1 MNRRIFLGLTTALA
15 ILPMSAFAQGKL
27 PVVAS
32 FSILG
37 DMVAEVGGD
46 RVAVTTLV
54 GPDGDAHVYSPTPAD
69 AQTVAAAKVVVVNG
83 LGFEGWLDRL
93 IEASE
98 YAGPVIVATAG
109 VKALEMAEEGH
120 EAHAE
125 DEAQAHGEAHA
136 HDEVKVEGA
145 DHDHD
150 DHAGHDHGAIDPH
163 AWQSLANARL
173 YVANIEAGLTAA
185 DPEGADTYAANA
197 AAYLAEIDAA
207 EADIKAAVAAVP
219 ENRRAVVT
227 SHDAFGYFAAAYGM
241 TFHAPEGLSTE
252 AEVSA
257 ADVASLITQMKAEAI
272 PAVFMENI
280 TDGRLLEQITSETGA
295 KIGGTLF
302 SDALSGP
309 DGPAS
314 TYLNMMRHNTT
325 TLTTALGE

>member
-15 ILPMSAFAQGKL
+15 MLPMAAFAQDKL

-46 RVAVTTLV
+46 RVSVSTLV
-54 GPDGDAHVYSPTPAD
+54 GPDGDAHVYEPTPAD
-69 AQTVAAAKVVVVNG
+69 AQTVAAAKVVFVNG
-83 LGFEGWLDRL
+83 LAFEGWLDRL

-98 YAGPVIVATAG
+98 YKGPVVVATTG
-109 VKALEMAEEGH
+109 ITPLEMGEEH
-120 EAHAE
+120 HAE
-125 DEAQAHGEAHA
+125 GEAH
-136 HDEVKVEGA
+136 VEGEA
-145 DHDHD
+145 E
-150 DHAGHDHGAIDPH
+150 AKAEAEDHGHGGTDPH

-185 DPEGADTYAANA
+185 DPEGAEVYKANA
-197 AAYLAEIDAA
+197 AAYLAEIDTA
-207 EADIKAAVAAVP
+207 EAEILAAIAALP
-219 ENRRAVVT
+219 ADRRSVVT

-252 AEVSA
+252 AEPSA
-257 ADVASLITQMKAEAI
+257 ADIATLITQMKAEAI

-280 TDGRLLEQITSETGA
+280 TDGRLLEQITTETGA
-295 KIGGTLF
+295 AVGGTLF
-302 SDALSGP
+302 SDALSGL

-314 TYLNMMRHNTT
+314 TYLNMMRHNIA
-325 TLTTALGE
+325 TLTAALGA

>member
-15 ILPMSAFAQGKL
+15 LLPLQAFAQDKL

-37 DMVAEVGGD
+37 DMVSEVGGD
-46 RVAVTTLV
+46 RVAVITLV

-69 AQTVAAAKVVVVNG
+69 AQTVAAAQVVVVNG

-109 VKALEMAEEGH
+109 IKGLEMAEEGH

-125 DEAQAHGEAHA
+125 DEAHA
-136 HDEVKVEGA
+136 HDEVKAEGA
-145 DHDHD
+145 DHGHD

-185 DPEGADTYAANA
+185 DPEGANTYAANA

-207 EADIKAAVAAVP
+207 EADIKAAVAALP
-219 ENRRAVVT
+219 ENRRSVVT
-227 SHDAFGYFAAAYGM
+227 SHDAFGYYAAAYGM

-252 AEVSA
+252 SEVSA
-257 ADVASLITQMKAEAI
+257 ADVAALITQMKAEAI

>member
-15 ILPMSAFAQGKL
+15 MLPMAAFAQDKL

-46 RVAVTTLV
+46 RVSVSTLV
-54 GPDGDAHVYSPTPAD
+54 GPDGDAHVYEPTPAD
-69 AQTVAAAKVVVVNG
+69 AQTVAAAKVVFSNG
-83 LGFEGWLDRL
+83 LAFEGWLDRL

-98 YAGPVIVATAG
+98 YKGPVVVATTG
-109 VKALEMAEEGH
+109 VTPLEMAEEH
-120 EAHAE
+120 HAE
-125 DEAQAHGEAHA
+125 GEAH
-136 HDEVKVEGA
+136 VEGEA
-145 DHDHD
+145 E
-150 DHAGHDHGAIDPH
+150 AKAEAEDHGHGGTDPH

-185 DPEGADTYAANA
+185 DPEGAEVYKANA
-197 AAYLAEIDAA
+197 AAYLAEIDTA
-207 EADIKAAVAAVP
+207 EAEILAAIAALP
-219 ENRRAVVT
+219 ADRRSVVT

-252 AEVSA
+252 AEPSA
-257 ADVASLITQMKAEAI
+257 ADIATLITQMKAEAI

-280 TDGRLLEQITSETGA
+280 TDGRLLEQITTETGA
-295 KIGGTLF
+295 AVGGTLF
-302 SDALSGP
+302 SDALSGL

-314 TYLNMMRHNTT
+314 TYLNMMRHNIA
-325 TLTTALGE
+325 TLTAALGA

>member
-15 ILPMSAFAQGKL
+15 ILPLSAFAQDKL

-46 RVAVTTLV
+46 RVAVTMLV

-69 AQTVAAAKVVVVNG
+69 AQTVAAAKVVFVNG

-98 YAGPVIVATAG
+98 YKGTVVVATDG
-109 VKALEMAEEGH
+109 IKPLEMAKE
-120 EAHAE
+120 
-125 DEAQAHGEAHA
+125 
-136 HDEVKVEGA
+136 
-145 DHDHD
+145 
-150 DHAGHDHGAIDPH
+150 GHDHAEGESHDHGHDHSHDHGGTDPH
-163 AWQSLANARL
+163 AWQSIDNAKI
-173 YVANIEAGLTAA
+173 YVSNIAQALIAA
-185 DPEGADTYAANA
+185 DPAGEEAYSANA
-197 AAYLAEIDAA
+197 IAYLAELSGLDA
-207 EADIKAAVAAVP
+207 EIQAAMIGLP
-219 ENRRAVVT
+219 ENRRSVVT
-227 SHDAFGYFAAAYGM
+227 SHDAFGYYAAAYGM

-252 AEVSA
+252 SEVSA
-257 ADVASLITQMKAEAI
+257 ADVASLITQMKDEAI

-280 TDGRLLEQITSETGA
+280 TDGRLLEQITAETGA

-309 DGPAS
+309 DGPAG

-325 TLTTALGE
+325 TLTTALAE

>member
-15 ILPMSAFAQGKL
+15 MLPLSAFAQDKL

-46 RVAVTTLV
+46 RVSVSTLV
-54 GPDGDAHVYSPTPAD
+54 GPDGDAHVYEPTPAD
-69 AQTVAAAKVVVVNG
+69 AQTVAATSVVFVNG
-83 LGFEGWLDRL
+83 LAFEGWLDRL

-98 YAGPVIVATAG
+98 YKGSVVVATTG
-109 VKALEMAEEGH
+109 ITPLEMAEEHHAEG

-125 DEAQAHGEAHA
+125 GPQT
-136 HDEVKVEGA
+136 
-145 DHDHD
+145 
-150 DHAGHDHGAIDPH
+150 HDHGEHDPH

-173 YVANIEAGLTAA
+173 YVANIEAGLVAA
-185 DPEGADTYAANA
+185 DPDGAETYKANA

-207 EADIKAAVAAVP
+207 EAEIVAAIAALP
-219 ENRRAVVT
+219 ADRRSVVT

-252 AEVSA
+252 AEPSA
-257 ADVASLITQMKAEAI
+257 ADIATLITQMKAEAI

-280 TDGRLLEQITSETGA
+280 TDSR
-295 KIGGTLF
+295 
-302 SDALSGP
+302 
-309 DGPAS
+309 
-314 TYLNMMRHNTT
+314 
-325 TLTTALGE
+325 

>member
-15 ILPMSAFAQGKL
+15 MLPMAAFAQDKL

-46 RVAVTTLV
+46 RVSVSTLV
-54 GPDGDAHVYSPTPAD
+54 GPDGDAHVYEPTPAD
-69 AQTVAAAKVVVVNG
+69 AQTVAAAKVVFSNG
-83 LGFEGWLDRL
+83 LAFEGWLDRL

-98 YAGPVIVATAG
+98 YKGPVVVATTG
-109 VKALEMAEEGH
+109 VTPLEMAEEH
-120 EAHAE
+120 HAE
-125 DEAQAHGEAHA
+125 GEAH
-136 HDEVKVEGA
+136 VEGEA
-145 DHDHD
+145 E
-150 DHAGHDHGAIDPH
+150 AEAEAEDHGHGGTDPH

-185 DPEGADTYAANA
+185 DPEGAEVYKANA
-197 AAYLAEIDAA
+197 AAYLAEIDTA
-207 EADIKAAVAAVP
+207 EAEILAAIAALP
-219 ENRRAVVT
+219 ADRRSVVT

-252 AEVSA
+252 AEPSA
-257 ADVASLITQMKAEAI
+257 ADIATLITQMKAEAI

-280 TDGRLLEQITSETGA
+280 TDGRLLEQITTETGA
-295 KIGGTLF
+295 AVGGTLF
-302 SDALSGP
+302 SDALSGL

-314 TYLNMMRHNTT
+314 TYLNMMRHNIA
-325 TLTTALGE
+325 TLTAALGA

>member
-15 ILPMSAFAQGKL
+15 MLPMAAFAQDKL

-46 RVAVTTLV
+46 RVSVSTLV
-54 GPDGDAHVYSPTPAD
+54 GPDGDAHVYEPTPAD
-69 AQTVAAAKVVVVNG
+69 AQTVAAAKVVFSNG
-83 LGFEGWLDRL
+83 LAFEGWLDRL

-98 YAGPVIVATAG
+98 YKGPVVVATTG
-109 VKALEMAEEGH
+109 VTPLEMAEEH
-120 EAHAE
+120 HAE
-125 DEAQAHGEAHA
+125 GEAH
-136 HDEVKVEGA
+136 VEGEA
-145 DHDHD
+145 E
-150 DHAGHDHGAIDPH
+150 AEAEAEDHGHGGTDPH

-185 DPEGADTYAANA
+185 DPEGAEVYKANA
-197 AAYLAEIDAA
+197 AAYLAEIDTA
-207 EADIKAAVAAVP
+207 EAEILAAIAALP
-219 ENRRAVVT
+219 ADRRSVVT

-252 AEVSA
+252 AEPSA
-257 ADVASLITQMKAEAI
+257 ADIATLITQMKAEAI

-280 TDGRLLEQITSETGA
+280 TDGRLLEQITTETGA
-295 KIGGTLF
+295 AVGGTLF

-314 TYLNMMRHNTT
+314 TYLNMMRHNIA
-325 TLTTALGE
+325 TLTAALGA

>member
-15 ILPMSAFAQGKL
+15 ILPISAFAQDKL

-54 GPDGDAHVYSPTPAD
+54 GPDGDAHVYAPTPAD
-69 AQTVAAAKVVVVNG
+69 AQTVAAAKVVFVNG
-83 LGFEGWLDRL
+83 LGFEGFLDRL

-98 YAGPVIVATAG
+98 FKGTVVVATDG
-109 VKALEMAEEGH
+109 IKPLEMAEEGH
-120 EAHAE
+120 DDHAEDKAHAE
-125 DEAQAHGEAHA
+125 GEAH
-136 HDEVKVEGA
+136 
-145 DHDHD
+145 DHDG
-150 DHAGHDHGAIDPH
+150 HAGHDHGANDPH
-163 AWQSLANARL
+163 AWQSVDNAKI
-173 YVANIEAGLTAA
+173 YVSNIAAGLIAA
-185 DPEGADTYAANA
+185 DPAGEDVYSANA
-197 AAYLAEIDAA
+197 TAYLAELSGLDA
-207 EADIKAAVAAVP
+207 EIKAAMIALP
-219 ENRRAVVT
+219 ENRRSVVT

-252 AEVSA
+252 SEVSA

-302 SDALSGP
+302 SDALSGS

-314 TYLNMMRHNTT
+314 TYLDMMRHNVT
-325 TLTTALGE
+325 TLTAALEE

>member
-15 ILPMSAFAQGKL
+15 ILPLSAFAQDRL

-46 RVAVTTLV
+46 RVSVTTLV

-69 AQTVAAAKVVVVNG
+69 AQTVAAAKAVFVNG
-83 LGFEGWLDRL
+83 MGFEGWLDRL

-98 YAGPVIVATAG
+98 YAGPVVVASEG
-109 VKALEMAEEGH
+109 VKALEMAN
-120 EAHAE
+120 
-125 DEAQAHGEAHA
+125 
-136 HDEVKVEGA
+136 
-145 DHDHD
+145 D

-163 AWQSLANARL
+163 AWQSTDNAKI
-173 YVANIEAGLTAA
+173 YVSNIAAALIAA
-185 DPEGADTYAANA
+185 DPAGEEVYSTNA
-197 AAYLAEIDAA
+197 VAYLAELSGLDA
-207 EADIKAAVAAVP
+207 EIQAAMIALP
-219 ENRRAVVT
+219 ENRRSVVT
-227 SHDAFGYFAAAYGM
+227 SHDAFGYYAAAYGM

-252 AEVSA
+252 SEVSA
-257 ADVASLITQMKAEAI
+257 ADVAALITQMKAEAI

-280 TDGRLLEQITSETGA
+280 TDSRLLEQITAETGA

-302 SDALSGP
+302 SDALSPEG
-309 DGPAS
+309 GPAS

-325 TLTTALGE
+325 TLTTALAE